1 MSDRIPIILDTDI
14 GGDIDD
20 TWALIMML
28 RCPELDVR
36 LITTSHRNV
45 ELRARL
51 VARLLELAGRTDIPI
66 GIGRREPDAADQP
79 INQGAWVDDYPL
91 SRYPGVVHDNGAEAI
106 VRTIRESA
114 EPITLVA
121 IGSLPT
127 VADALREDPGITA
140 NSRFVG
146 MHGSIYRGYEG
157 AETPCPESNVKDH
170 VPDCQYVFA
179 SDWDMTITPL
189 DTCGLVR
196 LTGEPYQSIRRS
208 EDPLLQALMVNNEL
222 FARNVQWKKGYNP
235 TQCSSTLFDTVAV
248 YLAFSEGLVRIER
261 LPIIVTD
268 DGYTR
273 VDDAGKPVNC
283 AVEWRDLPAFNAL
296 LVERLLAA
304 DH

>member
-1 MSDRIPIILDTDI
+1 MPDRIPIILDTDV

-20 TWALIMML
+20 TWAIIMML
-28 RCPELDVR
+28 RCRELDVR
-36 LITTSHRNV
+36 LITTSTGNV
-45 ELRARL
+45 ALRARV
-51 VARLLELAGRTDIPI
+51 VAKLLELAGRTDIPI
-66 GIGRREPDAADQP
+66 GIGRRDPQAGEQP

-91 SRYPGVVHDNGAEAI
+91 SRYRGVVHDNGAEAI

-114 EPITLVA
+114 EPVTLVA
-121 IGSLPT
+121 IGPLPT
-127 VADALREDPGITA
+127 VADALRHDPGITN

-146 MHGSIYRGYEG
+146 MHGSVYRGYG
-157 AETPCPESNVKDH
+157 GSPTPCPESNVRHH
-170 VPDCQYVFA
+170 VTDCQYVFA

-189 DTCGLVR
+189 DTCGLVQ

-222 FARNVQWKKGYNP
+222 YAPWLTDYDP

-248 YLAFSEGLVRIER
+248 YLAFSEELVRIDR

-273 VDDAGKPVNC
+273 IDDAGKPVNC

-296 LVERLLAA
+296 LLERLFPA